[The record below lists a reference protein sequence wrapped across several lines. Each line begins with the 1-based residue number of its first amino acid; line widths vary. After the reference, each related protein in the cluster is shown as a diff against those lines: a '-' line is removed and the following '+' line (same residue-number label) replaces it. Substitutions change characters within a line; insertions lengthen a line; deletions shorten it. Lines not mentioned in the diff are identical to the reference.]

1 MPKLAAV
8 KARVDRYV
16 RDRMSAAEAAD
27 FEAEM
32 LESPALQQE
41 LETALVLRAALQ
53 QEAALETRR
62 SAGDRARG
70 HPFEKSDWRA
80 FALAA
85 TVVLAVLSTVMW
97 WKVGIDAADLEQRL
111 QSLAQPTSQVL
122 SVKVPI
128 MRSAGGQTP
137 DVIVQK
143 PAGRAAILL
152 DIELGL
158 RAREQAQL
166 DFALVDPEGAT
177 LLAWQAAP
185 SDDGRATAIIDNQQ
199 IPASRLWLQVNTSNG
214 ELLERRLLEFRE

>member
-1 MPKLAAV
+1 MPKLAALQ
-8 KARVDRYV
+8 ARVDRYV
-16 RDRMSAAEAAD
+16 RDQMSAAEAAD

-32 LESPALQQE
+32 LESAVLQEE
-41 LETALVLRAALQ
+41 LETALALRAALQ
-53 QEAALETRR
+53 QVAALETRR
-62 SAGDRARG
+62 IAGDRARG
-70 HPFEKSDWRA
+70 HQVAKPDWRS

-85 TVVLAVLSTVMW
+85 TVVLAVISTVMW
-97 WKVGIDAADLEQRL
+97 WKVGIDAADLEQQL
-111 QSLAQPTSQVL
+111 QSHAQPTSQL
-122 SVKVPI
+122 LAVKVPI

-177 LLAWQAAP
+177 LLAWQSAP
-185 SDDGRATAIIDNQQ
+185 TDDGRATAIIDNQQ
-199 IPASRLWLQVNTSNG
+199 IPASRLWLQINTSNG

>member
-1 MPKLAAV
+1 MPELAALQ
-8 KARVDRYV
+8 ARVDRYV
-16 RDRMSAAEAAD
+16 RDQMSAAESAD

-32 LESPALQQE
+32 LESPALQEE
-41 LETALVLRAALQ
+41 LETALALRAALQ

-62 SAGDRARG
+62 IAGDRARR
-70 HPFEKSDWRA
+70 HQFEIPDWRA

-85 TVVLAVLSTVMW
+85 TVVLAVISTVMW
-97 WKVGIDAADLEQRL
+97 WKVGIDAADLEQQL
-111 QSLAQPTSQVL
+111 QSLAQPTSPVL

-128 MRSAGGQTP
+128 MRTAGGQTP

-143 PAGRAAILL
+143 PEGRAAILL

-177 LLAWQAAP
+177 LLAWQSAP
-185 SDDGRATAIIDNQQ
+185 TDDGRASAIIDNQQ
-199 IPASRLWLQVNTSNG
+199 IPASRLWLQINTSNG